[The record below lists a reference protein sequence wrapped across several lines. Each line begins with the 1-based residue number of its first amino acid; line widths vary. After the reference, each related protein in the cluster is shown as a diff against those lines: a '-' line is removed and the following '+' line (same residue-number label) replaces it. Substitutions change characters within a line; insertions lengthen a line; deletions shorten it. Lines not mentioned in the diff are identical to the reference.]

1 MIDFLQ
7 KLANNNIYLD
17 LKEGDKLKL
26 YFESERID
34 SELLQ
39 EIKENKEAIITYLKE
54 YGVANVAQNE
64 KYIDKVAESDNYVL
78 SAAQKR
84 LWILSQMD
92 EGSEAYNIPTDITI
106 TGDYDIPVLKK
117 AIHAVIER
125 HEILRTVLKKDE
137 QEEIKQWV
145 LDPSETNFAIAYHD
159 MQHENNPHAEIRNYI
174 QQDSYV
180 TFDLETGP
188 LFRVVIFRA
197 SHDTYTIYYNMHH
210 IVSDGWSMNILS
222 KDIMSYYEAFKQNKT
237 PNLAELKIQYKDY
250 AAWQYSK
257 LKEAAFETD
266 KTYWLNQ
273 LSDERPF
280 LDLPFQKQRP
290 QLKAYDGDSLE
301 TYLSLEQSRGLKTF
315 LQSENGSLFTGVL
328 ALWNVLF
335 YKYTGLHDI
344 TIGTTVA
351 GRDHADLTNQIGCY
365 VNTLALKNKIIPTES
380 FYNFYKKVAASTL
393 TAFNHQAY
401 PFDQLIEDLN
411 VKRDLSRNPLYDV
424 MLVVQNAGEDETE
437 PEITVEPDFAD
448 KIFHHRDTKSKFD
461 IQITFQE
468 KGEHLYFFITYNTT
482 LYEETE
488 MRLLLIHFK
497 KLVSEV
503 LTKPNKAI
511 GELTCLS
518 ENEQQQLLVD
528 FNPKSDINYP
538 KEETI
543 VSLFEKQVQLR
554 QHETAV
560 VFEDKKLSY
569 LELNTV
575 VNQFANYLKDSC
587 DIQPQ
592 DLISVE
598 LARSEWLIVSILA
611 VLKLGAAYVPIDPA
625 YPKER
630 INYIRKDSK
639 CKLNIDQAT
648 INAFRLVQNTY
659 SNKKPSNSL
668 ETNHLAY
675 VIYTSGTTGNPKGV
689 LIEHK
694 NIVRLFYNDA
704 QLFNFNEKDVWCLF
718 HSYCFDFSVWE
729 IFGALLFGSKLVVVP
744 SMTAKDT
751 KLFAELLSK
760 ESVTVLNQT
769 PSAFK
774 LLQSE
779 MLASNIA
786 HTIRY
791 VIFGGEALMPEIT
804 KAWHEAFP
812 SCALINMYGITE
824 TTVHVTYKEITTND
838 IIANKSNI
846 GTAIPTLACYVLD
859 ENLQLVPVG
868 INGELY
874 VSGKGVARG
883 YLNRPELTN
892 ERFIQHPFKTNERL
906 YKTGDVACWLPN
918 GDLEYKGRIDD
929 QVKIRGHRIELKEIE
944 FQLLQSES
952 VQQCVVLA
960 QEDEV
965 GEKNLVAYLISDE
978 KETTAVLRTFLSERI
993 PEYMLPSYFV
1003 QLDEFPLTA
1012 NGKINKK
1019 ALPKPQGLALD
1030 IGSNFVVPSTDT
1042 EKKLAG
1048 LWETIL
1054 ERNKIG
1060 IHDSFFELGGHSI
1073 KAMTLLTQIHKAFGV
1088 KLALK
1093 DIFIQPTV
1101 ERLSILIEASTV
1113 EFYQEIPKIATA
1125 AHYPVSYEQKRLWLL
1140 SQDPKVSASYNM
1152 TFYTEMEANLDFEK
1166 FEKAIYTVI
1175 DRYETLRTVFKEDE
1189 NGEIRQWILP
1199 LEELNF
1205 TIDYLDLKSD
1215 ENAEETAEVY
1225 IKEKSSHVFDLENGP
1240 LISVG
1245 FIMISEDKNVFYYN
1259 LHHLISD
1266 GLSMQVLS
1274 KNLISFYHD
1283 YVRDDEPKVQPLRI
1297 QYKDYVVWQQQEI
1310 ASKKTAAYHEM
1321 WKQLFKE
1328 EIPRVRLPFEKK
1340 RPEKFTNVGDGIQF
1354 NLGKKCRD
1362 DLQKITNLHDGT
1374 MYISI
1379 IFLVKLMMHK
1389 YVGNKKIMVGS
1400 SFSTRTHAELEDQ
1413 IGFYINNLPLV
1424 TDIQEEQTLA
1434 SLYKSVKDHTLEVSS
1449 IPWYPLEL
1457 LIDQITYTYDPSF
1470 SGLFNVLVEY
1480 HEDQV
1485 HDKNAKENTSFINYQ
1500 YNMPCQFDLSFEFHE
1515 HEKDIVCNI
1524 LYNNS
1529 LFEKRHMELFVN
1541 RFRNISNQL
1550 ADYMDVFHQKK
1561 LHELNM
1567 DQGEENISTKP
1578 KRAISL
1584 EENF

>member
-1 MIDFLQ
+1 MIDFLK
-7 KLANNNIYLD
+7 KLSNNNIYLD

-34 SELLQ
+34 DELLQ
-39 EIKENKEAIITYLKE
+39 EIKKNKKALITYLKE
-54 YGVANVAQNE
+54 YGVVNIGQHD
-64 KYIDKVAESDNYVL
+64 KYIDRVTESQNYVL
-78 SAAQKR
+78 SASQKR
-84 LWILSQMD
+84 LWIICQMV
-92 EGSEAYNIPTDITI
+92 EGSEAYNIPSEVTLI
-106 TGDYDIPVLKK
+106 GDYHIPLLKK
-117 AIHAVIER
+117 AIHAVIAR
-125 HEILRTVLKKDE
+125 HEILRTVFKKDE
-137 QEEIKQWV
+137 HDEIKQWI
-145 LDPSETNFAIAYHD
+145 LDPSETNFIIAYHD
-159 MQHENNPHAEIRNYI
+159 MQHESNPHAEIRNYI
-174 QQDSYV
+174 QKDSYV
-180 TFDLETGP
+180 TFDLEKGP
-188 LFRVVIFRA
+188 LIRVVIFRV

-210 IVSDGWSMNILS
+210 IISDGWSMNILS
-222 KDIMSYYEAFKQNKT
+222 KDIMSYYEAFKQNET
-237 PNLAELKIQYKDY
+237 PKLPELKIQYKDY
-250 AAWQYSK
+250 AAWQSTK
-257 LKEAAFETD
+257 LKDAEFEKD

-273 LSDERPF
+273 LSYEQPF

-290 QLKAYDGDSLE
+290 QIKTYDGDTLE
-301 TYLSLEQSRGLKTF
+301 TYLSPEQSKGLKTF
-315 LQSENGSLFTGVL
+315 LQSQNGSLFTGVL

-335 YKYTGLHDI
+335 YKYTALHDI

-380 FYNFYKKVAASTL
+380 FYSFYKKVVTSTL

-411 VKRDLSRNPLYDV
+411 LKRNLSRNPLYDV
-424 MLVVQNAGEDETE
+424 MLVVQNAGEDEKE
-437 PEITVEPDFAD
+437 SAITLKPNFAD
-448 KIFHHRDTKSKFD
+448 KIFHHKNTKSKFD
-461 IQITFQE
+461 IQITFKE
-468 KGEHLYFFITYNTT
+468 IGEHLSFFITYNTA
-482 LYEETE
+482 LYEETK
-488 MRLLLIHFK
+488 MRSLMMHFK

-503 LTKPNKAI
+503 LEQPEKSI
-511 GELTCLS
+511 GELTYLS
-518 ENEQQQLLVD
+518 TNEQQQLLVD
-528 FNPKSDINYP
+528 FNPKSETNYP

-543 VSLFEKQVQLR
+543 VSLFEMQVQFR

-569 LELNTV
+569 LELDTA
-575 VNQFANYLKDSC
+575 VNQLANYLKDSC
-587 DIQPQ
+587 EIQPE

-598 LARSEWLIVSILA
+598 LPRSEWLIISILA
-611 VLKLGAAYVPIDPA
+611 VLKVGAAYVPIDPT
-625 YPKER
+625 YPQER

-639 CKLNIDQAT
+639 CKLSIDQAK
-648 INAFRLVQNTY
+648 INAFRLVQNKCNTE
-659 SNKKPSNSL
+659 KPSNAL

-694 NIVRLFYNDA
+694 NVVRLFYNNA
-704 QLFNFNEKDVWCLF
+704 QLFDFNTADIWCLF

-744 SMTAKDT
+744 SITTKDT
-751 KLFAELLSK
+751 KLFAELLLK
-760 ESVTVLNQT
+760 ENITVLNQT

-779 MLASNIA
+779 MLTSNTE
-786 HTIRY
+786 HNIRY

-804 KAWHEAFP
+804 RAWHETFP
-812 SCALINMYGITE
+812 SCKLINMYGITE

-846 GTAIPTLACYVLD
+846 GVAIPTLSCYVLD

-883 YLNRPELTN
+883 YLNRPELTE
-892 ERFIQHPFKTNERL
+892 ERFIIHPFNTNERL

-944 FQLLQSES
+944 YQLLQSES
-952 VQQCVVLA
+952 IEQCVVLA
-960 QEDEV
+960 QEDEE
-965 GEKNLVAYLISDE
+965 GEKNLVAYLISNE
-978 KETTAVLRTFLSERI
+978 KVTTSALRAFLSNRI
-993 PEYMLPSYFV
+993 PEFLLPSYFV
-1003 QLDEFPLTA
+1003 QLEVLPLTS

-1019 ALPKPQGLALD
+1019 ALPKPQGLAID
-1030 IGSNFVVPSTDT
+1030 IDSEFVAPNTNA
-1042 EKKLAG
+1042 ERKLTG
-1048 LWETIL
+1048 LWESIL

-1060 IHDSFFELGGHSI
+1060 IHDNFFELGGHSI
-1073 KAMTLLTQIHKAFGV
+1073 KAMALLTQIHKAFGV

-1101 ERLSILIEASTV
+1101 KELSKLIEASTI
-1113 EFYQEIPKIATA
+1113 EYYQEIPKIATA

-1152 TFYTEMEANLDFEK
+1152 TFHTEMEENLDFAK

-1175 DRYETLRTVFKEDE
+1175 DRYETLRTVFREDE
-1189 NGEIRQWILP
+1189 NGDIRQWILP
-1199 LEELNF
+1199 VEELNLS
-1205 TIDYLDLKSD
+1205 IDYLDLKL
-1215 ENAEETAEVY
+1215 NETAEEVAETY
-1225 IKEKSSHVFDLENGP
+1225 IKEKSRHIFNLENGP
-1240 LISVG
+1240 LVSLG
-1245 FIMISEDKNVFYYN
+1245 FIMINEDKNIFYYN

-1283 YVRDDEPKVQPLRI
+1283 YVREDEPKVQPLRI
-1297 QYKDYVVWQQQEI
+1297 QYKDYAVWQQAEVE
-1310 ASKKTAAYHEM
+1310 SKKADAYHEM
-1321 WKQLFKE
+1321 WKQLFKG

-1340 RPEKFTNVGDGIQF
+1340 RPDKFTNDGDGIQF

-1362 DLQKITNLHDGT
+1362 GIQKITNLHDGT

-1389 YVGNKKIMVGS
+1389 YLGNKKIMVGS

-1413 IGFYINNLPLV
+1413 IGFYVNNLPLV

-1434 SLYKSVKDHTLEVSS
+1434 LLYKSVKDHTLEVSS

-1457 LIDQITYTYDPSF
+1457 LIDQISYSYDPSF

-1485 HDKNAKENTSFINYQ
+1485 HDKNAQENISFINYH

-1515 HEKDIVCNI
+1515 HENDIICNI
-1524 LYNNS
+1524 VYNNS
-1529 LFEKRHMELFVN
+1529 LYDKRHMELFVN

-1550 ADYMDVFHQKK
+1550 TDYMDVFHQKK
-1561 LHELNM
+1561 LHELDM
-1567 DQGEENISTKP
+1567 DQGEEYISAKP
-1578 KRAISL
+1578 KKAISL